1 VRGRTVL
8 SRYSVAP
15 SHLRTFAP
23 SHPRTSQ
30 FMSVTDLRREY
41 SGDPLDETR
50 SERDPFRQFSLWFEQ
65 ALLVEA
71 DPTAMALATATRE
84 GRPSVRTVLLK
95 GVDEKGFLFFT
106 NYHSRKSREM
116 DQTGRASLLF
126 LWRSV
131 DRQVRVEGRVEKVT
145 DTESDAYFDTRP
157 LESRWSVYASRQ
169 SERIES
175 REALESRFDIAR
187 QTYGDA
193 VPRPHWWGGYR
204 VVPEEFEFWQGRPSR
219 LHDRLQ
225 YNRQPDGSWM
235 KVRLA
240 P

>member
-1 VRGRTVL
+1 
-8 SRYSVAP
+8 
-15 SHLRTFAP
+15 
-23 SHPRTSQ
+23 
-30 FMSVTDLRREY
+30 MSVTDLRREY